1 MSNMDKRREIIDT
14 GIELLE
20 EKLVARTWGNISAR
34 IDADNYLI
42 TPSGLDYTSMREE
55 DIVSVNI
62 KTGEYTGINRP
73 SGEKG
78 VHSAAYE
85 VFDDVNF
92 VVHTHQ
98 TYATAVSL
106 AGFDSLEA
114 TAVSPAGSEL
124 FETSAG
130 SPAGSDSFDITEE
143 EIEKLGGIALAEY
156 GLPGTKEI
164 TNACKSALLTGAHTV
179 LMIHHGVLVLGKDK
193 DEAMLR
199 VKLLEEI
206 CERNVTR
213 ILDTIYNKK
222 PAGNEN
228 QPTNS
233 LHNKATNSNNKIDSN
248 NETRVESTININN
261 INNSLHNS
269 DGEINKIINNDTVFD
284 RKYNEIITSK
294 ELVELSLAES
304 EIISQLDDV
313 SQMIGTKIVT
323 VDSIDEAYKLN
334 DNAVLIKGVGAL
346 VKAENKDDLEA
357 LKVLMNKMAIVKL
370 YTKAKNVKA
379 EISIEESDFMHYD
392 YVTRYSKQNI
402 KNS

>member
-14 GIELLE
+14 GIELIE

-114 TAVSPAGSEL
+114 SAVSPAGSE
-124 FETSAG
+124 
-130 SPAGSDSFDITEE
+130 SFDITEE

-193 DEAMLR
+193 EEAMKR
-199 VKLLEEI
+199 VKLLESI
-206 CERNVTR
+206 CERNVKRVINDNT
-213 ILDTIYNKK
+213 LNNYLKSLNTCPED
-222 PAGNEN
+222 
-228 QPTNS
+228 NS
-233 LHNKATNSNNKIDSN
+233 SYRYCEVLTDKALIALSNS
-248 NETRVESTININN
+248 ET
-261 INNSLHNS
+261 
-269 DGEINKIINNDTVFD
+269 EIF
-284 RKYNEIITSK
+284 
-294 ELVELSLAES
+294 
-304 EIISQLDDV
+304 SQLDDV

-323 VDSIDEAYKLN
+323 VDSLDKALKLN

-346 VKAENKDDLEA
+346 IKAENKDDLEA

-402 KNS
+402 KNRKI

>member
-106 AGFDSLEA
+106 AGFDSPET
-114 TAVSPAGSEL
+114 TAVSLAG
-124 FETSAG
+124 F
-130 SPAGSDSFDITEE
+130 DSLDITEE

-193 DEAMLR
+193 EEAMKR
-199 VKLLEEI
+199 VKLLESI
-206 CERNVTR
+206 CERNVKRVIKDNTPNNY
-213 ILDTIYNKK
+213 LKALGTCPED
-222 PAGNEN
+222 
-228 QPTNS
+228 NS
-233 LHNKATNSNNKIDSN
+233 SYRYCEVLTDKALIALSNS
-248 NETRVESTININN
+248 ET
-261 INNSLHNS
+261 
-269 DGEINKIINNDTVFD
+269 EIF
-284 RKYNEIITSK
+284 
-294 ELVELSLAES
+294 
-304 EIISQLDDV
+304 SQLDDV

-323 VDSIDEAYKLN
+323 VDSLDKALKLS

-346 VKAENKDDLEA
+346 IKAENKDDLEA

-392 YVTRYSKQNI
+392 YVNRYSLQNN
-402 KNS
+402 KNRKI

>member
-42 TPSGLDYTSMREE
+42 TPSGLDYTSMREK

-106 AGFDSLEA
+106 AGL
-114 TAVSPAGSEL
+114 
-124 FETSAG
+124 
-130 SPAGSDSFDITEE
+130 DSFDITEE

-193 DEAMLR
+193 EEAMKR
-199 VKLLEEI
+199 VKLLESI
-206 CERNVTR
+206 CERNVKRVIKDNT
-213 ILDTIYNKK
+213 LNNYLKALGTCPED
-222 PAGNEN
+222 
-228 QPTNS
+228 NS
-233 LHNKATNSNNKIDSN
+233 SYRYCEVLTDKALIALSNS
-248 NETRVESTININN
+248 ET
-261 INNSLHNS
+261 
-269 DGEINKIINNDTVFD
+269 EIF
-284 RKYNEIITSK
+284 
-294 ELVELSLAES
+294 
-304 EIISQLDDV
+304 SQLDDV

-323 VDSIDEAYKLN
+323 VDSLDKALKLN

-346 VKAENKDDLEA
+346 IKAENKDDLEA

-392 YVTRYSKQNI
+392 YVNRYSLQNN
-402 KNS
+402 KNRKI

>member
-62 KTGEYTGINRP
+62 KTGEYTGIIRP

-106 AGFDSLEA
+106 AGLDSLEA
-114 TAVSPAGSEL
+114 TAGSPAGSES

-130 SPAGSDSFDITEE
+130 SPTGSELFDITEE

-193 DEAMLR
+193 EEAMKR
-199 VKLLEEI
+199 VKLLESI
-206 CERNVTR
+206 CERNVKRVIKDNTLNNYLKA
-213 ILDTIYNKK
+213 LDTC
-222 PAGNEN
+222 PED
-228 QPTNS
+228 NS
-233 LHNKATNSNNKIDSN
+233 SYRYCEVLTDKALIALSNS
-248 NETRVESTININN
+248 ET
-261 INNSLHNS
+261 
-269 DGEINKIINNDTVFD
+269 EIF
-284 RKYNEIITSK
+284 
-294 ELVELSLAES
+294 
-304 EIISQLDDV
+304 SQLDDV

-323 VDSIDEAYKLN
+323 VDSLDKALKLS

-346 VKAENKDDLEA
+346 IKAENKDDLEA

-392 YVTRYSKQNI
+392 YVNRYSLQNN
-402 KNS
+402 KNRKI

>member
-114 TAVSPAGSEL
+114 TAGSPAGSES

-130 SPAGSDSFDITEE
+130 SPTGSESFDITEE

-193 DEAMLR
+193 EEAMKR
-199 VKLLEEI
+199 VKLLESI
-206 CERNVTR
+206 CERNVKRVIKDNT
-213 ILDTIYNKK
+213 LNNYLKALGTCPED
-222 PAGNEN
+222 
-228 QPTNS
+228 NS
-233 LHNKATNSNNKIDSN
+233 SYRYCEVLTDKALIALSNS
-248 NETRVESTININN
+248 ET
-261 INNSLHNS
+261 
-269 DGEINKIINNDTVFD
+269 EIF
-284 RKYNEIITSK
+284 
-294 ELVELSLAES
+294 
-304 EIISQLDDV
+304 SQLDDV

-323 VDSIDEAYKLN
+323 VDSLDKALKLS

-346 VKAENKDDLEA
+346 IKAENKDDLEA

-402 KNS
+402 KNRKI

>member
-34 IDADNYLI
+34 IDVDNYLI

-106 AGFDSLEA
+106 AGLDSLEA
-114 TAVSPAGSEL
+114 TAGSPAGSES

-130 SPAGSDSFDITEE
+130 STAGSESFDITEE

-193 DEAMLR
+193 EEAMKR
-199 VKLLEEI
+199 VKLLESI
-206 CERNVTR
+206 CERNVKRVIKDNTLNNYLKA
-213 ILDTIYNKK
+213 LDTC
-222 PAGNEN
+222 PED
-228 QPTNS
+228 NS
-233 LHNKATNSNNKIDSN
+233 SYRYCEVLTDKALIALSNS
-248 NETRVESTININN
+248 ET
-261 INNSLHNS
+261 
-269 DGEINKIINNDTVFD
+269 EIF
-284 RKYNEIITSK
+284 
-294 ELVELSLAES
+294 
-304 EIISQLDDV
+304 SQLDDV

-323 VDSIDEAYKLN
+323 VDSLDKALKLS

-346 VKAENKDDLEA
+346 IKAENKDDLEA

-392 YVTRYSKQNI
+392 YVNRYSLQNN
-402 KNS
+402 KNRKI

>member
-106 AGFDSLEA
+106 AGL
-114 TAVSPAGSEL
+114 V
-124 FETSAG
+124 
-130 SPAGSDSFDITEE
+130 SFDITEE

-193 DEAMLR
+193 EEAMKR
-199 VKLLEEI
+199 VKLLESI
-206 CERNVTR
+206 CERNVKRVIKDNT
-213 ILDTIYNKK
+213 LNNYLKALNTCPED
-222 PAGNEN
+222 
-228 QPTNS
+228 NS
-233 LHNKATNSNNKIDSN
+233 SYRYCEVLTDKALIALSNS
-248 NETRVESTININN
+248 ET
-261 INNSLHNS
+261 
-269 DGEINKIINNDTVFD
+269 EIF
-284 RKYNEIITSK
+284 
-294 ELVELSLAES
+294 
-304 EIISQLDDV
+304 SQLDDV

-323 VDSIDEAYKLN
+323 VDSLDKALKLS

-346 VKAENKDDLEA
+346 IKAENKDDLEA

-392 YVTRYSKQNI
+392 YVNRYSLQNN
-402 KNS
+402 KNRKI

>member
-34 IDADNYLI
+34 IDVDNYLI

-114 TAVSPAGSEL
+114 TAGSPTGSE
-124 FETSAG
+124 
-130 SPAGSDSFDITEE
+130 SFDITEE

-193 DEAMLR
+193 EEAMKR
-199 VKLLEEI
+199 VKLLESI
-206 CERNVTR
+206 CERNVKR
-213 ILDTIYNKK
+213 VINDNNLNNYLKAPDTC
-222 PAGNEN
+222 PED
-228 QPTNS
+228 NS
-233 LHNKATNSNNKIDSN
+233 SYRYCEVLTDKALIALSNS
-248 NETRVESTININN
+248 ET
-261 INNSLHNS
+261 
-269 DGEINKIINNDTVFD
+269 EIF
-284 RKYNEIITSK
+284 
-294 ELVELSLAES
+294 
-304 EIISQLDDV
+304 SQLDDV

-323 VDSIDEAYKLN
+323 VDSLDKALKLN
-334 DNAVLIKGVGAL
+334 DNAVMIKGVGAL
-346 VKAENKDDLEA
+346 IKAENKDDLEA

-392 YVTRYSKQNI
+392 YVNRYSLQNN
-402 KNS
+402 KNRKI

>member
-14 GIELLE
+14 GIGLLE

-114 TAVSPAGSEL
+114 TAGSPTGSES

-130 SPAGSDSFDITEE
+130 STAGSELFDITEE

-193 DEAMLR
+193 EEAMKR
-199 VKLLEEI
+199 VKLLESI
-206 CERNVTR
+206 CERNVKRVIKDNT
-213 ILDTIYNKK
+213 LNNYPKASDTC
-222 PAGNEN
+222 PED
-228 QPTNS
+228 NS
-233 LHNKATNSNNKIDSN
+233 SYRYCEVLTDKALIALSNS
-248 NETRVESTININN
+248 ET
-261 INNSLHNS
+261 
-269 DGEINKIINNDTVFD
+269 EIF
-284 RKYNEIITSK
+284 
-294 ELVELSLAES
+294 
-304 EIISQLDDV
+304 SQLDDV

-323 VDSIDEAYKLN
+323 VDSLDKALKLS

-346 VKAENKDDLEA
+346 IKAENKDDLEA

-402 KNS
+402 KNRKI

>member
-106 AGFDSLEA
+106 AGLDSLEA
-114 TAVSPAGSEL
+114 TAGSPAGSES

-130 SPAGSDSFDITEE
+130 STAGSESFDITEE

-193 DEAMLR
+193 EEAMKR
-199 VKLLEEI
+199 VKLLESI
-206 CERNVTR
+206 CERNVKRVIKDNTLNNYLKA
-213 ILDTIYNKK
+213 LDTC
-222 PAGNEN
+222 PED
-228 QPTNS
+228 NS
-233 LHNKATNSNNKIDSN
+233 SYRYCEVLTDKALIALSNS
-248 NETRVESTININN
+248 ET
-261 INNSLHNS
+261 
-269 DGEINKIINNDTVFD
+269 EIF
-284 RKYNEIITSK
+284 
-294 ELVELSLAES
+294 
-304 EIISQLDDV
+304 SQLDDV

-323 VDSIDEAYKLN
+323 VDSLDKALKLS

-346 VKAENKDDLEA
+346 IKAENKDDLEA

-392 YVTRYSKQNI
+392 YVNRYSLQNN
-402 KNS
+402 KNRKI

>member
-114 TAVSPAGSEL
+114 TAGSPTGSE
-124 FETSAG
+124 
-130 SPAGSDSFDITEE
+130 SFDITEE

-193 DEAMLR
+193 EEAMKR
-199 VKLLEEI
+199 VKLLESI
-206 CERNVTR
+206 CERNVKRVIKDNTLNNYLKT
-213 ILDTIYNKK
+213 LDTC
-222 PAGNEN
+222 PED
-228 QPTNS
+228 NS
-233 LHNKATNSNNKIDSN
+233 SYRYCEVLTDKALIALSNS
-248 NETRVESTININN
+248 ET
-261 INNSLHNS
+261 
-269 DGEINKIINNDTVFD
+269 EIF
-284 RKYNEIITSK
+284 
-294 ELVELSLAES
+294 
-304 EIISQLDDV
+304 SQLDDV

-323 VDSIDEAYKLN
+323 VDSLDKALKLS

-346 VKAENKDDLEA
+346 IKAENKDDLEA

-392 YVTRYSKQNI
+392 YVTRYSLQNN
-402 KNS
+402 KNRKI

>member
-114 TAVSPAGSEL
+114 TAGSPTGSES

-130 SPAGSDSFDITEE
+130 STVGSELFDITEE

-193 DEAMLR
+193 EEAMKR
-199 VKLLEEI
+199 VKLLESI
-206 CERNVTR
+206 CERNVKRVIKDNTLNNYLKA
-213 ILDTIYNKK
+213 LDTC
-222 PAGNEN
+222 PED
-228 QPTNS
+228 NS
-233 LHNKATNSNNKIDSN
+233 SYRYCEVLTDKALIALSNS
-248 NETRVESTININN
+248 ET
-261 INNSLHNS
+261 
-269 DGEINKIINNDTVFD
+269 EIF
-284 RKYNEIITSK
+284 
-294 ELVELSLAES
+294 
-304 EIISQLDDV
+304 SQLDDV

-323 VDSIDEAYKLN
+323 VDSLDKALKLS

-346 VKAENKDDLEA
+346 IKAENKDDLEA

-392 YVTRYSKQNI
+392 YVNRYSLQNN
-402 KNS
+402 KNRKI

>member
-1 MSNMDKRREIIDT
+1 MDKRREIIDT

-114 TAVSPAGSEL
+114 TAGSPAGLES

-130 SPAGSDSFDITEE
+130 STAGSELFDITEE

-193 DEAMLR
+193 EEAMKR
-199 VKLLEEI
+199 VKLLESI
-206 CERNVTR
+206 CERNVKRVIKDNT
-213 ILDTIYNKK
+213 LNNYLKALNTCPED
-222 PAGNEN
+222 
-228 QPTNS
+228 NS
-233 LHNKATNSNNKIDSN
+233 SYRYCEVLTDKALIALSNS
-248 NETRVESTININN
+248 ET
-261 INNSLHNS
+261 
-269 DGEINKIINNDTVFD
+269 EIF
-284 RKYNEIITSK
+284 
-294 ELVELSLAES
+294 
-304 EIISQLDDV
+304 SQLDDV

-323 VDSIDEAYKLN
+323 VDSLDKALKLS

-346 VKAENKDDLEA
+346 IKAENKDDLEA

-392 YVTRYSKQNI
+392 YVNRYSLQNN
-402 KNS
+402 KNRKI

>member
-14 GIELLE
+14 GIGLLE

-114 TAVSPAGSEL
+114 TAGSPAGSESP
-124 FETSAG
+124 ETSAG

-193 DEAMLR
+193 EEAMKR
-199 VKLLEEI
+199 VKLLESI
-206 CERNVTR
+206 CERNVKRVIKDNT
-213 ILDTIYNKK
+213 LNNYLKALNTCPED
-222 PAGNEN
+222 
-228 QPTNS
+228 NS
-233 LHNKATNSNNKIDSN
+233 SYGYCEVLTDKALIALSNS
-248 NETRVESTININN
+248 ET
-261 INNSLHNS
+261 
-269 DGEINKIINNDTVFD
+269 EIF
-284 RKYNEIITSK
+284 
-294 ELVELSLAES
+294 
-304 EIISQLDDV
+304 SQLDDV

-323 VDSIDEAYKLN
+323 VDSLDKALKLS

-346 VKAENKDDLEA
+346 IKAENKDDLEA

-392 YVTRYSKQNI
+392 YVNRYSLQNN
-402 KNS
+402 KNRKI

>member
-114 TAVSPAGSEL
+114 TAGSTAGSE
-124 FETSAG
+124 
-130 SPAGSDSFDITEE
+130 SFDITEE

-193 DEAMLR
+193 EEAMKR
-199 VKLLEEI
+199 VKLLESI
-206 CERNVTR
+206 CERNVKRVINDNT
-213 ILDTIYNKK
+213 LNNYLKALNTCPED
-222 PAGNEN
+222 
-228 QPTNS
+228 NS
-233 LHNKATNSNNKIDSN
+233 SYRYCEVLTDKALIALSNS
-248 NETRVESTININN
+248 ET
-261 INNSLHNS
+261 
-269 DGEINKIINNDTVFD
+269 EIF
-284 RKYNEIITSK
+284 
-294 ELVELSLAES
+294 
-304 EIISQLDDV
+304 SQLDDV

-323 VDSIDEAYKLN
+323 VDSLDKALKLS

-346 VKAENKDDLEA
+346 IKAENKDDLEA

-402 KNS
+402 KNRKI

>member
-1 MSNMDKRREIIDT
+1 MDKRREIIDT
-14 GIELLE
+14 GIGLLE

-114 TAVSPAGSEL
+114 TAGSPAGSEL

-193 DEAMLR
+193 EEAMKR
-199 VKLLEEI
+199 VKLLESI
-206 CERNVTR
+206 CERNFKRVIIDNTPHNHLEA
-213 ILDTIYNKK
+213 LDNYLKALNTC
-222 PAGNEN
+222 PED
-228 QPTNS
+228 NS
-233 LHNKATNSNNKIDSN
+233 SYRYCEVLTDKALIALSNS
-248 NETRVESTININN
+248 ET
-261 INNSLHNS
+261 
-269 DGEINKIINNDTVFD
+269 EIF
-284 RKYNEIITSK
+284 
-294 ELVELSLAES
+294 
-304 EIISQLDDV
+304 SQLDDV

-323 VDSIDEAYKLN
+323 VDSLDKAIKLS

-346 VKAENKDDLEA
+346 IKAENKDDLEA

-402 KNS
+402 KNRKI

>member
-1 MSNMDKRREIIDT
+1 MNNMDKRREIIDT

-114 TAVSPAGSEL
+114 TAGSTAGSESL
-124 FETSAG
+124 
-130 SPAGSDSFDITEE
+130 DITEE

-193 DEAMLR
+193 EEAMKR
-199 VKLLEEI
+199 VKLLESI
-206 CERNVTR
+206 CERNVKRVIKDNT
-213 ILDTIYNKK
+213 LNNYLKALNTCPED
-222 PAGNEN
+222 
-228 QPTNS
+228 NS
-233 LHNKATNSNNKIDSN
+233 SYRYCEVLTDKALIALSNS
-248 NETRVESTININN
+248 ET
-261 INNSLHNS
+261 
-269 DGEINKIINNDTVFD
+269 EIF
-284 RKYNEIITSK
+284 
-294 ELVELSLAES
+294 
-304 EIISQLDDV
+304 SQLDDV

-323 VDSIDEAYKLN
+323 VDSLDKALKLS

-346 VKAENKDDLEA
+346 IKAENKDDLEA

-392 YVTRYSKQNI
+392 YVNRYSLQNN
-402 KNS
+402 KNRKI

>member
-114 TAVSPAGSEL
+114 TAGSPAGSES

-130 SPAGSDSFDITEE
+130 STAGSESFDITEE

-193 DEAMLR
+193 EEAMKR
-199 VKLLEEI
+199 VKLLESI
-206 CERNVTR
+206 CERNVKRVIKDNT
-213 ILDTIYNKK
+213 LNNYLKALNTCPED
-222 PAGNEN
+222 
-228 QPTNS
+228 NS
-233 LHNKATNSNNKIDSN
+233 SYRYCEVLTDKALIALSNS
-248 NETRVESTININN
+248 ET
-261 INNSLHNS
+261 
-269 DGEINKIINNDTVFD
+269 EIF
-284 RKYNEIITSK
+284 
-294 ELVELSLAES
+294 
-304 EIISQLDDV
+304 SQLDDV

-323 VDSIDEAYKLN
+323 VDSLDKALKLS

-346 VKAENKDDLEA
+346 IKAENKDDLEA

-392 YVTRYSKQNI
+392 YVNRYSLQNN
-402 KNS
+402 KNRKI

>member
-1 MSNMDKRREIIDT
+1 MSNMNKRREIIDT

-114 TAVSPAGSEL
+114 TAGSTAGSEL

-130 SPAGSDSFDITEE
+130 SPAGSESFDITEE

-193 DEAMLR
+193 EEAMKR
-199 VKLLEEI
+199 VKLLESI
-206 CERNVTR
+206 CERNVKRVIKDNTLNNY
-213 ILDTIYNKK
+213 IKALNTCPED
-222 PAGNEN
+222 
-228 QPTNS
+228 NS
-233 LHNKATNSNNKIDSN
+233 SYRYCEVLTDKTLIALSNS
-248 NETRVESTININN
+248 ET
-261 INNSLHNS
+261 
-269 DGEINKIINNDTVFD
+269 EIF
-284 RKYNEIITSK
+284 
-294 ELVELSLAES
+294 
-304 EIISQLDDV
+304 SQLDDV

-323 VDSIDEAYKLN
+323 VDSLDKALKLS

-346 VKAENKDDLEA
+346 IKAENKDDLEA

-402 KNS
+402 KNRKI

>member
-106 AGFDSLEA
+106 AGL
-114 TAVSPAGSEL
+114 
-124 FETSAG
+124 
-130 SPAGSDSFDITEE
+130 DSFDITEE

-193 DEAMLR
+193 EEAMKR
-199 VKLLEEI
+199 VKLLESI
-206 CERNVTR
+206 CERNVKRVIKDNTPHNHLEA
-213 ILDTIYNKK
+213 LDNYLKTSDTC
-222 PAGNEN
+222 PED
-228 QPTNS
+228 NS
-233 LHNKATNSNNKIDSN
+233 SYRYCEVLTDKALIALSNS
-248 NETRVESTININN
+248 ET
-261 INNSLHNS
+261 
-269 DGEINKIINNDTVFD
+269 EIF
-284 RKYNEIITSK
+284 
-294 ELVELSLAES
+294 
-304 EIISQLDDV
+304 SQLDDV

-323 VDSIDEAYKLN
+323 VDSLDKALKLS

-346 VKAENKDDLEA
+346 IKAENKDDLEA

-392 YVTRYSKQNI
+392 YVTRYSKQNN
-402 KNS
+402 KNRKI

>member
-14 GIELLE
+14 GIGLLE

-42 TPSGLDYTSMREE
+42 TPSGLDYTSMKEE

-106 AGFDSLEA
+106 AGFDSFDA
-114 TAVSPAGSEL
+114 TAGSPTGSES

-130 SPAGSDSFDITEE
+130 STAGSESFDITEG

-193 DEAMLR
+193 EEAMKR
-199 VKLLEEI
+199 VKLLESI
-206 CERNVTR
+206 CERNVKRVIKDNTLNNYLKA
-213 ILDTIYNKK
+213 LDIC
-222 PAGNEN
+222 PED
-228 QPTNS
+228 NS
-233 LHNKATNSNNKIDSN
+233 SYRYCEVLTDKTLIALSNS
-248 NETRVESTININN
+248 ET
-261 INNSLHNS
+261 
-269 DGEINKIINNDTVFD
+269 EIF
-284 RKYNEIITSK
+284 
-294 ELVELSLAES
+294 
-304 EIISQLDDV
+304 SQLDDV

-323 VDSIDEAYKLN
+323 VDSLDKALKLS

-346 VKAENKDDLEA
+346 IKAENKDDLEA

-402 KNS
+402 KNRKI

>member
-14 GIELLE
+14 GIGLLE

-114 TAVSPAGSEL
+114 TAGSPAGSES

-130 SPAGSDSFDITEE
+130 SPTGSESFDITEE

-193 DEAMLR
+193 EEAMKR
-199 VKLLEEI
+199 VKLLESI
-206 CERNVTR
+206 CERNVKRVIKDNTFNNY
-213 ILDTIYNKK
+213 LKALNTYPED
-222 PAGNEN
+222 
-228 QPTNS
+228 NS
-233 LHNKATNSNNKIDSN
+233 SYRYCEVLTDKALIALSNS
-248 NETRVESTININN
+248 ET
-261 INNSLHNS
+261 
-269 DGEINKIINNDTVFD
+269 EIF
-284 RKYNEIITSK
+284 
-294 ELVELSLAES
+294 
-304 EIISQLDDV
+304 SQLDDV

-323 VDSIDEAYKLN
+323 VDSLDKALKLN

-346 VKAENKDDLEA
+346 IKAENKDDLEA

-392 YVTRYSKQNI
+392 YVNRYSLQNN
-402 KNS
+402 KNRKI

>member
-114 TAVSPAGSEL
+114 TAGSPTGSE
-124 FETSAG
+124 
-130 SPAGSDSFDITEE
+130 SFDITEE

-193 DEAMLR
+193 EEAMKR
-199 VKLLEEI
+199 VKLLESI
-206 CERNVTR
+206 CERNVKRVINDNTLNNYLKAPDTR
-213 ILDTIYNKK
+213 PED
-222 PAGNEN
+222 
-228 QPTNS
+228 NS
-233 LHNKATNSNNKIDSN
+233 SYRYCEVLTDKALIALSNS
-248 NETRVESTININN
+248 ET
-261 INNSLHNS
+261 
-269 DGEINKIINNDTVFD
+269 EIF
-284 RKYNEIITSK
+284 
-294 ELVELSLAES
+294 
-304 EIISQLDDV
+304 SQLDDV

-323 VDSIDEAYKLN
+323 VDSLDKALKLS

-346 VKAENKDDLEA
+346 IKAENKDDLEA

-402 KNS
+402 KNRKI

>member
-106 AGFDSLEA
+106 AGLDSLEA
-114 TAVSPAGSEL
+114 TAV
-124 FETSAG
+124 

-193 DEAMLR
+193 EEAMKR
-199 VKLLEEI
+199 VKLLESI
-206 CERNVTR
+206 CERNVKRVIKDNT
-213 ILDTIYNKK
+213 LNNYLKALNTCPED
-222 PAGNEN
+222 
-228 QPTNS
+228 NS
-233 LHNKATNSNNKIDSN
+233 SYRYCEVLTDKALIALSNS
-248 NETRVESTININN
+248 ET
-261 INNSLHNS
+261 
-269 DGEINKIINNDTVFD
+269 EIF
-284 RKYNEIITSK
+284 
-294 ELVELSLAES
+294 
-304 EIISQLDDV
+304 SQLDDV

-323 VDSIDEAYKLN
+323 VDSLDKALKLS

-346 VKAENKDDLEA
+346 IKAENKDDLEA

-392 YVTRYSKQNI
+392 YVNRYSLQNN
-402 KNS
+402 KNRKI

>member
-114 TAVSPAGSEL
+114 TAGSPAGSES

-130 SPAGSDSFDITEE
+130 SPTGSESFDITEE

-193 DEAMLR
+193 EEAMKR
-199 VKLLEEI
+199 VKLLESI
-206 CERNVTR
+206 CERNVKRVIKDNT
-213 ILDTIYNKK
+213 LNNYLKALNTCPED
-222 PAGNEN
+222 
-228 QPTNS
+228 NS
-233 LHNKATNSNNKIDSN
+233 SYRYCEVLTDKALIALSNS
-248 NETRVESTININN
+248 ET
-261 INNSLHNS
+261 
-269 DGEINKIINNDTVFD
+269 EIF
-284 RKYNEIITSK
+284 
-294 ELVELSLAES
+294 
-304 EIISQLDDV
+304 SQLDDV

-323 VDSIDEAYKLN
+323 VDSLDKALKLN

-346 VKAENKDDLEA
+346 IKAENKDDLEA

-392 YVTRYSKQNI
+392 YVNRYSLQNN
-402 KNS
+402 KNRKI

>member
-62 KTGEYTGINRP
+62 KTVEYTGINRP

-106 AGFDSLEA
+106 AGLDSLEA
-114 TAVSPAGSEL
+114 TAGSPAGSE
-124 FETSAG
+124 
-130 SPAGSDSFDITEE
+130 SFDITEE

-193 DEAMLR
+193 EEAMKR
-199 VKLLEEI
+199 VKLLESI
-206 CERNVTR
+206 CERNVKRVIKDNTLNNYLKA
-213 ILDTIYNKK
+213 LDIC
-222 PAGNEN
+222 PED
-228 QPTNS
+228 NS
-233 LHNKATNSNNKIDSN
+233 SYRYCEVLTDKALIALSNS
-248 NETRVESTININN
+248 ET
-261 INNSLHNS
+261 
-269 DGEINKIINNDTVFD
+269 EIF
-284 RKYNEIITSK
+284 
-294 ELVELSLAES
+294 
-304 EIISQLDDV
+304 SQLDDV

-323 VDSIDEAYKLN
+323 VDSLDKALKLS

-346 VKAENKDDLEA
+346 IKAENKDDLEA

-392 YVTRYSKQNI
+392 YVNRYSLQNN
-402 KNS
+402 KNRKI

>member
-14 GIELLE
+14 GIGLLE

-114 TAVSPAGSEL
+114 TAGSPAGSES
-124 FETSAG
+124 FETSAV

-193 DEAMLR
+193 EEAMKR
-199 VKLLEEI
+199 VKLLESI
-206 CERNVTR
+206 CERNVKRVIKDNT
-213 ILDTIYNKK
+213 LNNYLKALGTCPED
-222 PAGNEN
+222 
-228 QPTNS
+228 NS
-233 LHNKATNSNNKIDSN
+233 SYKYCEVLTDKALIALSNS
-248 NETRVESTININN
+248 ET
-261 INNSLHNS
+261 
-269 DGEINKIINNDTVFD
+269 EIF
-284 RKYNEIITSK
+284 
-294 ELVELSLAES
+294 
-304 EIISQLDDV
+304 SQLDDV

-323 VDSIDEAYKLN
+323 VDSLDKALKLN

-346 VKAENKDDLEA
+346 IKAENKDDLEA

-402 KNS
+402 KNRKI

>member
-55 DIVSVNI
+55 DIVSVYI

-106 AGFDSLEA
+106 AGL
-114 TAVSPAGSEL
+114 
-124 FETSAG
+124 
-130 SPAGSDSFDITEE
+130 DSFDITEE

-193 DEAMLR
+193 EEAMKR
-199 VKLLEEI
+199 VKLLESI
-206 CERNVTR
+206 CERNVKRVIKDNT
-213 ILDTIYNKK
+213 LNNYLKALNTCPED
-222 PAGNEN
+222 
-228 QPTNS
+228 NS
-233 LHNKATNSNNKIDSN
+233 SYRYCEVLTDKALIALSNS
-248 NETRVESTININN
+248 ET
-261 INNSLHNS
+261 
-269 DGEINKIINNDTVFD
+269 EIF
-284 RKYNEIITSK
+284 
-294 ELVELSLAES
+294 
-304 EIISQLDDV
+304 SQLDDV

-323 VDSIDEAYKLN
+323 VDSLDKALKLN

-346 VKAENKDDLEA
+346 IKAENKDDLEA

-392 YVTRYSKQNI
+392 YVNRYSLQNN
-402 KNS
+402 KNRKI

>member
-114 TAVSPAGSEL
+114 TAGSPTGSESFETSAVSLAGLDSLEATAGSTAGSES

-130 SPAGSDSFDITEE
+130 STAGSELFDITEE

-193 DEAMLR
+193 EEAMKR
-199 VKLLEEI
+199 VKLLESI
-206 CERNVTR
+206 CERNVKRVIKDNT
-213 ILDTIYNKK
+213 LNNYLKALNTCPED
-222 PAGNEN
+222 
-228 QPTNS
+228 NS
-233 LHNKATNSNNKIDSN
+233 SYGYCEVLTDKALIALSNS
-248 NETRVESTININN
+248 ET
-261 INNSLHNS
+261 
-269 DGEINKIINNDTVFD
+269 EIF
-284 RKYNEIITSK
+284 
-294 ELVELSLAES
+294 
-304 EIISQLDDV
+304 SQLDDV

-323 VDSIDEAYKLN
+323 VDSLDKALKLN

-346 VKAENKDDLEA
+346 IKAENKDDLEA

-392 YVTRYSKQNI
+392 YVNRYSLQNN
-402 KNS
+402 KNRKI

>member
-106 AGFDSLEA
+106 AGL
-114 TAVSPAGSEL
+114 
-124 FETSAG
+124 
-130 SPAGSDSFDITEE
+130 DSFDITEE
-143 EIEKLGGIALAEY
+143 EIEKLGSIALAEY

-193 DEAMLR
+193 EEAMKR
-199 VKLLEEI
+199 VKLLESI
-206 CERNVTR
+206 CERNVKRVINDNT
-213 ILDTIYNKK
+213 LNNYLKALNTCPED
-222 PAGNEN
+222 
-228 QPTNS
+228 NS
-233 LHNKATNSNNKIDSN
+233 SYRYCEVLTDKALIALSNS
-248 NETRVESTININN
+248 ET
-261 INNSLHNS
+261 
-269 DGEINKIINNDTVFD
+269 EIF
-284 RKYNEIITSK
+284 
-294 ELVELSLAES
+294 
-304 EIISQLDDV
+304 SQLDDV

-323 VDSIDEAYKLN
+323 VDSLDKALKLS

-346 VKAENKDDLEA
+346 IKAENKDDLEA

-402 KNS
+402 KNRKI

>member
-114 TAVSPAGSEL
+114 TAGSPTGSEL

-130 SPAGSDSFDITEE
+130 SPAGSESFDITEE

-193 DEAMLR
+193 EEAMKR
-199 VKLLEEI
+199 VKLLESI
-206 CERNVTR
+206 CERNVKRVIKDNTLNNHPEA
-213 ILDTIYNKK
+213 LDNYLKALNTC
-222 PAGNEN
+222 PED
-228 QPTNS
+228 NS
-233 LHNKATNSNNKIDSN
+233 SYRYCEVLTDKALITLSNS
-248 NETRVESTININN
+248 ET
-261 INNSLHNS
+261 
-269 DGEINKIINNDTVFD
+269 EIF
-284 RKYNEIITSK
+284 
-294 ELVELSLAES
+294 
-304 EIISQLDDV
+304 SQLDDV

-323 VDSIDEAYKLN
+323 VDSLDKALKLS

-346 VKAENKDDLEA
+346 IKAENKDDLEA

-402 KNS
+402 KNRKI

>member
-106 AGFDSLEA
+106 AGFDLLEA
-114 TAVSPAGSEL
+114 TAGSPTGSES

-130 SPAGSDSFDITEE
+130 SPTGSELFDITEE

-193 DEAMLR
+193 EEAMKR
-199 VKLLEEI
+199 VKLLESI
-206 CERNVTR
+206 CERNVKRVIKDNT
-213 ILDTIYNKK
+213 LNNYLKALGTCPED
-222 PAGNEN
+222 
-228 QPTNS
+228 NS
-233 LHNKATNSNNKIDSN
+233 SYRYCEVLTDKALIALSNS
-248 NETRVESTININN
+248 ET
-261 INNSLHNS
+261 
-269 DGEINKIINNDTVFD
+269 EIF
-284 RKYNEIITSK
+284 
-294 ELVELSLAES
+294 
-304 EIISQLDDV
+304 SQLDDV

-323 VDSIDEAYKLN
+323 VDSLDKALKLS

-346 VKAENKDDLEA
+346 IKAENKDDLEA

-402 KNS
+402 KNRKI

>member
-14 GIELLE
+14 GIGLLE

-114 TAVSPAGSEL
+114 TAGSPTGSES

-130 SPAGSDSFDITEE
+130 STAGSELFDITEE

-193 DEAMLR
+193 EEAMKR
-199 VKLLEEI
+199 VKLLETI
-206 CERNVTR
+206 RERNVKRVIKDNT
-213 ILDTIYNKK
+213 LNNYLKALNTCPED
-222 PAGNEN
+222 
-228 QPTNS
+228 NS
-233 LHNKATNSNNKIDSN
+233 SYGYCEVLTDKALIALSNS
-248 NETRVESTININN
+248 ET
-261 INNSLHNS
+261 
-269 DGEINKIINNDTVFD
+269 EIF
-284 RKYNEIITSK
+284 
-294 ELVELSLAES
+294 
-304 EIISQLDDV
+304 SQLDDV

-323 VDSIDEAYKLN
+323 VDSLDKALKLN

-346 VKAENKDDLEA
+346 IKAENKDDLEA

-392 YVTRYSKQNI
+392 YVNRYSLQNN
-402 KNS
+402 KNRKI

>member
-14 GIELLE
+14 GIGLLE

-114 TAVSPAGSEL
+114 TAGSPAGSES

-130 SPAGSDSFDITEE
+130 STAGSELFDITEE

-193 DEAMLR
+193 EEAMKR
-199 VKLLEEI
+199 VKLLESI
-206 CERNVTR
+206 CERNVKRVIKDNT
-213 ILDTIYNKK
+213 LNNYPKASDTC
-222 PAGNEN
+222 PED
-228 QPTNS
+228 NS
-233 LHNKATNSNNKIDSN
+233 SYRYCEVLTDKALIALSNS
-248 NETRVESTININN
+248 ET
-261 INNSLHNS
+261 
-269 DGEINKIINNDTVFD
+269 EIF
-284 RKYNEIITSK
+284 
-294 ELVELSLAES
+294 
-304 EIISQLDDV
+304 SQLDDV

-323 VDSIDEAYKLN
+323 VDSLDKALKLS

-346 VKAENKDDLEA
+346 IKAENKDDLEA

-392 YVTRYSKQNI
+392 YVNRYSLQNN
-402 KNS
+402 KNRKI

>member
-34 IDADNYLI
+34 IDVDNYLI

-106 AGFDSLEA
+106 AGFDLLEA
-114 TAVSPAGSEL
+114 TAGSSTGSES

-130 SPAGSDSFDITEE
+130 STAGSESFDITEE

-193 DEAMLR
+193 EEAMKR
-199 VKLLEEI
+199 VKLLESI
-206 CERNVTR
+206 CERNVKRVIKDNTLNNYLKA
-213 ILDTIYNKK
+213 LDTC
-222 PAGNEN
+222 PED
-228 QPTNS
+228 NS
-233 LHNKATNSNNKIDSN
+233 SYRYCEVLTDKALIALSNS
-248 NETRVESTININN
+248 ET
-261 INNSLHNS
+261 
-269 DGEINKIINNDTVFD
+269 EIF
-284 RKYNEIITSK
+284 
-294 ELVELSLAES
+294 
-304 EIISQLDDV
+304 SQLDDV

-323 VDSIDEAYKLN
+323 VDSLDKALKLS

-346 VKAENKDDLEA
+346 IKAENKDDLEA

-392 YVTRYSKQNI
+392 YITRYSKQNI

>member
-34 IDADNYLI
+34 IDVDNYLI

-114 TAVSPAGSEL
+114 TAGSTAGSEL

-130 SPAGSDSFDITEE
+130 SPAGSESFDITEG

-193 DEAMLR
+193 EEAMKR
-199 VKLLEEI
+199 VKLLESI
-206 CERNVTR
+206 CERNVKRVIKDNTLNNYLKA
-213 ILDTIYNKK
+213 LDTC
-222 PAGNEN
+222 PED
-228 QPTNS
+228 NS
-233 LHNKATNSNNKIDSN
+233 SYRYCEVLTDKALIALSNS
-248 NETRVESTININN
+248 ET
-261 INNSLHNS
+261 
-269 DGEINKIINNDTVFD
+269 EIF
-284 RKYNEIITSK
+284 
-294 ELVELSLAES
+294 
-304 EIISQLDDV
+304 SQLDDV

-323 VDSIDEAYKLN
+323 VDSLDKALKLS

-346 VKAENKDDLEA
+346 IKAENKDDLEA

-392 YVTRYSKQNI
+392 YVNRYSLQNN
-402 KNS
+402 KNRKI

>member
-114 TAVSPAGSEL
+114 TAGSTAGSEL
-124 FETSAG
+124 
-130 SPAGSDSFDITEE
+130 FDITEE

-193 DEAMLR
+193 EEAMKR
-199 VKLLEEI
+199 VKLLESI
-206 CERNVTR
+206 CERNV
-213 ILDTIYNKK
+213 K
-222 PAGNEN
+222 
-228 QPTNS
+228 
-233 LHNKATNSNNKIDSN
+233 
-248 NETRVESTININN
+248 RVIKDNTINNYLKAPDTCPED
-261 INNSLHNS
+261 NSSYRYCEVLTDKALIALSNS
-269 DGEINKIINNDTVFD
+269 ETEIF
-284 RKYNEIITSK
+284 
-294 ELVELSLAES
+294 
-304 EIISQLDDV
+304 SQLDDV

-323 VDSIDEAYKLN
+323 VDSLDKALKLS

-346 VKAENKDDLEA
+346 IKAENKDDLEA

-402 KNS
+402 KNRKI

>member
-106 AGFDSLEA
+106 AGLDSLEA
-114 TAVSPAGSEL
+114 TAVSPAGSE
-124 FETSAG
+124 
-130 SPAGSDSFDITEE
+130 SFDITEE

-193 DEAMLR
+193 EEAMKR
-199 VKLLEEI
+199 VKLLESI
-206 CERNVTR
+206 CERNVKRVIKDNT
-213 ILDTIYNKK
+213 LNNYLKALNTCPED
-222 PAGNEN
+222 
-228 QPTNS
+228 NS
-233 LHNKATNSNNKIDSN
+233 SYRYCEVLTDKALIALSNS
-248 NETRVESTININN
+248 ET
-261 INNSLHNS
+261 
-269 DGEINKIINNDTVFD
+269 EIF
-284 RKYNEIITSK
+284 
-294 ELVELSLAES
+294 
-304 EIISQLDDV
+304 SQLDDV

-323 VDSIDEAYKLN
+323 VDSLDKALKLS

-346 VKAENKDDLEA
+346 IKAENKDDLEA

-392 YVTRYSKQNI
+392 YVNRYSLQNN
-402 KNS
+402 KNRKI

>member
-114 TAVSPAGSEL
+114 TAGSTAGSE
-124 FETSAG
+124 
-130 SPAGSDSFDITEE
+130 SFDITEE

-193 DEAMLR
+193 EEAMKR
-199 VKLLEEI
+199 VKLLESI
-206 CERNVTR
+206 CERNVKRVIKDNT
-213 ILDTIYNKK
+213 LNNYLKALNTCPED
-222 PAGNEN
+222 
-228 QPTNS
+228 NS
-233 LHNKATNSNNKIDSN
+233 SYRYCEVLTDKALIALSNS
-248 NETRVESTININN
+248 ET
-261 INNSLHNS
+261 
-269 DGEINKIINNDTVFD
+269 EIF
-284 RKYNEIITSK
+284 
-294 ELVELSLAES
+294 
-304 EIISQLDDV
+304 SQLDDV

-323 VDSIDEAYKLN
+323 VDSLDKALKLN

-346 VKAENKDDLEA
+346 IKAENKDDLEA

-402 KNS
+402 KNRKI

>member
-114 TAVSPAGSEL
+114 TAGSPAGSES

-130 SPAGSDSFDITEE
+130 STAGSESFDITEE

-193 DEAMLR
+193 EEAMKR
-199 VKLLEEI
+199 VKLLESI
-206 CERNVTR
+206 CERNV
-213 ILDTIYNKK
+213 K
-222 PAGNEN
+222 
-228 QPTNS
+228 
-233 LHNKATNSNNKIDSN
+233 
-248 NETRVESTININN
+248 RVIKDNTINNYLKALN
-261 INNSLHNS
+261 TCPEDNSSYRYCEVLTDKALIALSNS
-269 DGEINKIINNDTVFD
+269 ETEIF
-284 RKYNEIITSK
+284 
-294 ELVELSLAES
+294 
-304 EIISQLDDV
+304 SQLDDV

-323 VDSIDEAYKLN
+323 VDSLDKALKLN

-346 VKAENKDDLEA
+346 IKAENKDDLEA

-392 YVTRYSKQNI
+392 YVNRYSLQNN
-402 KNS
+402 KNRKI